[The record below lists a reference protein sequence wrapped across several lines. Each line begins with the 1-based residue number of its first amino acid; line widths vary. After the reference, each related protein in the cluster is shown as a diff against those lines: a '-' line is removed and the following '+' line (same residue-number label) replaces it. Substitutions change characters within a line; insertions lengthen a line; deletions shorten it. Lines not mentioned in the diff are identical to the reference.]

1 MLTKIR
7 LQAPA
12 KINLYLQVLGR
23 RDDGYHLLATLMQK
37 LDLNDFIEI
46 EAVTGTISLH
56 CPDSD
61 LPCNSENIALRA
73 AHLFFSTYEN
83 ILPAGCGARIAL
95 YKRIPI
101 AAGLGGGSSDAAA
114 VLVGLDKLYQ
124 TGIPRD
130 ELAVIGLRL
139 GADVP
144 LFIYD
149 WPVAWATGIGD
160 RLMKS
165 CGLQDESVLL
175 VNPGF
180 PVSTKLIYEN
190 LALTL
195 EEKKINLKNSHSKDL
210 LNMDNPFSDRSF
222 QAGDVRNDLEKVTVS
237 LFREIAGIKEQLLA
251 GGASSSLMSGSG
263 PTVFALFGRGSQE
276 LALTCCKKMQEVY
289 EQVFL
294 VQPSHEDRNR
304 FLSSK

>member
-37 LDLNDFIEI
+37 LDFNDVIEI
-46 EAVTGTISLH
+46 EAVTGTISVH

-95 YKRIPI
+95 YKGIPI

-114 VLVGLDKLYQ
+114 VLIGLDRLYQ
-124 TGIPRD
+124 TGLSRD
-130 ELAVIGLRL
+130 ELAVIGVRL

-160 RLMKS
+160 RLTKA
-165 CGLQDESVLL
+165 CGLKDESVLL

-210 LNMDNPFSDRSF
+210 LNMENPFLNRSF
-222 QAGDVRNDLEKVTVS
+222 QAGDVRNDLEKVTGS
-237 LFREIAGIKEQLLA
+237 MFKEITDIKKQLSA

-263 PTVFALFGRGSQE
+263 PTVFAVFERGSEKQ
-276 LALTCCKKMQEVY
+276 AVTCCEKMQETY
-289 EQVFL
+289 KQVFL
-294 VQPSHEDRNR
+294 VQPSHEDWNR
-304 FLSSK
+304 FLSPK